1 MLIPAL
7 HVQNSIFFFL
17 MIRRPPRSTLFPY
30 TTLFRSQFLDDALAL
45 VADRLFPDT
54 ASAAFGREV
63 LDGRETDAQTVVT
76 SAMTLP
82 LLGGVRLVVVRHAQ
96 ALGQRHAEALGAYAR
111 DPNPSTRLLLLA
123 DEGLR
128 TSRDRRADHW
138 LGPALPAG
146 AIGGPP
152 APPGPA
158 PAGGRPPRAPAG
170 GLQGSE

>member
-1 MLIPAL
+1 AP
-7 HVQNSIFFFL
+7 V
-17 MIRRPPRSTLFPY
+17 
-30 TTLFRSQFLDDALAL
+30 
-45 VADRLFPDT
+45 
-54 ASAAFGREV
+54 GREV

-128 TSRDRRADHW
+128 ASRERRGDHW
-138 LGPALPAG
+138 LLGAVPPSEVVGLPPRQGRELAGWLRQRAALEGLSLSDEAARMLVDWIG
-146 AIGGPP
+146 EESAALLGEARKAALAGGPDNRTVGVREVG
-152 APPGPA
+152 AVVGEHRV
-158 PAGGRPPRAPAG
+158 AGVFE
-170 GLQGSE
+170 L

>member
-1 MLIPAL
+1 AP
-7 HVQNSIFFFL
+7 V
-17 MIRRPPRSTLFPY
+17 
-30 TTLFRSQFLDDALAL
+30 
-45 VADRLFPDT
+45 
-54 ASAAFGREV
+54 GREV

-138 LGPALPAG
+138 LVQALPAG
-146 AIGGPP
+146 AIVDLP
-152 APPGPA
+152 ARQGRA
-158 PAGGRPPRAPAG
+158 VAGCLRPRAPAE
-170 GLQGSE
+170 GLPGSAGAPRPPL